1 MTNPIPPSTSVLPI
15 RPPITSTTSCL
26 YLNEINDNLKN
37 AIINYLDVYFDAY
50 KKYSNLEQK
59 DDDLTKIFNIL
70 GGPINEVDN
79 PYNLSLN
86 DGKPHPAIDLIK
98 ERLAKFYNELN
109 NNAINQSNSNSQSK
123 GFSRELLP
131 ASAIKGIKLYN
142 DESGFAKSFIIIIAT
157 ILLGILIAGLTI
169 YFKLK

>member
-1 MTNPIPPSTSVLPI
+1 MAKYDDAYFENLTKEANVIY
-15 RPPITSTTSCL
+15 RCL

-86 DGKPHPAIDLIK
+86 DGKPHPAIELIK
-98 ERLAKFYNELN
+98 EKLEKFYNELN
-109 NNAINQSNSNSQSK
+109 NNAISQSNGNSQSK

>member
-1 MTNPIPPSTSVLPI
+1 MAKYDDAYFENLTKEANVIY
-15 RPPITSTTSCL
+15 RCL

-70 GGPINEVDN
+70 GGPVNEIDN

>member
-1 MTNPIPPSTSVLPI
+1 MAKYDDAYFENLTKEANVIY
-15 RPPITSTTSCL
+15 RCL

-59 DDDLTKIFNIL
+59 DDDLTK
-70 GGPINEVDN
+70 
-79 PYNLSLN
+79 
-86 DGKPHPAIDLIK
+86 
-98 ERLAKFYNELN
+98 ERLEKFYNELN
-109 NNAINQSNSNSQSK
+109 NNAISQSN
-123 GFSRELLP
+123 GYTRTLLP

-142 DESGFAKSFIIIIAT
+142 DESGFAKSFIIIIVT

>member
-1 MTNPIPPSTSVLPI
+1 MAKYDDAYFENLTKEANVIY
-15 RPPITSTTSCL
+15 RCL

-37 AIINYLDVYFDAY
+37 AIISYLDVYFDAY

-98 ERLAKFYNELN
+98 ERLNRFYSELN
-109 NNAINQSNSNSQSK
+109 NANGMSQSQ
-123 GFSRELLP
+123 GYSRTLLP

>member
-1 MTNPIPPSTSVLPI
+1 MAKYDDAYFENLTKEANVIY
-15 RPPITSTTSCL
+15 RCL

-86 DGKPHPAIDLIK
+86 DGRPHPAIDLIK
-98 ERLAKFYNELN
+98 ERLEKFYNELN
-109 NNAINQSNSNSQSK
+109 NNAISQSNGNSQSK

>member
-1 MTNPIPPSTSVLPI
+1 MAKYDDAYFENLTKEANVIY
-15 RPPITSTTSCL
+15 RCL

-86 DGKPHPAIDLIK
+86 DGRPHPAIDLIK

-109 NNAINQSNSNSQSK
+109 NNVISQSNGNSQSK

>member
-1 MTNPIPPSTSVLPI
+1 MAKYDDAYFENLTKEANVIY
-15 RPPITSTTSCL
+15 RCL

-98 ERLAKFYNELN
+98 ERLEKFYNELN
-109 NNAINQSNSNSQSK
+109 NNAISQSNGNSQSK

>member
-1 MTNPIPPSTSVLPI
+1 MAKYDDAYFENLTKEANVIY
-15 RPPITSTTSCL
+15 RCL

-86 DGKPHPAIDLIK
+86 DGKPHPAIELIK
-98 ERLAKFYNELN
+98 EKLEKFYNELN
-109 NNAINQSNSNSQSK
+109 NNAISQSKGNSQSK

>member
-1 MTNPIPPSTSVLPI
+1 MAKYDDAYFENLTKEANVIY
-15 RPPITSTTSCL
+15 RCL

-86 DGKPHPAIDLIK
+86 DGRPHPAIDLIK

-109 NNAINQSNSNSQSK
+109 NNAINQSNSNSQSN

>member
-1 MTNPIPPSTSVLPI
+1 MAKYDDAYFENLTKEANVIY
-15 RPPITSTTSCL
+15 RCL

-98 ERLAKFYNELN
+98 ERLEKFYNELN
-109 NNAINQSNSNSQSK
+109 NNAISQSNGNSQSK
-123 GFSRELLP
+123 GFLRELLP

>member
-1 MTNPIPPSTSVLPI
+1 MAKYDDAYFENLTKEANVIY
-15 RPPITSTTSCL
+15 RCL

-70 GGPINEVDN
+70 GRPINEVDN

-98 ERLAKFYNELN
+98 ERLEKFYNELN
-109 NNAINQSNSNSQSK
+109 NNAISQSNGNSQSK

>member
-1 MTNPIPPSTSVLPI
+1 MAKYDEAYFENLTKKANVIY
-15 RPPITSTTSCL
+15 RCL

-37 AIINYLDVYFDAY
+37 AIISYLDVYFDAY

-70 GGPINEVDN
+70 GGPVNEIDN

-86 DGKPHPAIDLIK
+86 DGRPHPAIDLIK

>member
-1 MTNPIPPSTSVLPI
+1 MAKYDDAYFENLTKEANVIY
-15 RPPITSTTSCL
+15 RCL

-109 NNAINQSNSNSQSK
+109 NNAISQSNGNRQSK

>member
-1 MTNPIPPSTSVLPI
+1 M
-15 RPPITSTTSCL
+15 
-26 YLNEINDNLKN
+26 
-37 AIINYLDVYFDAY
+37 
-50 KKYSNLEQK
+50 
-59 DDDLTKIFNIL
+59 

-109 NNAINQSNSNSQSK
+109 NNAISQSNGNSQSK

-142 DESGFAKSFIIIIAT
+142 DESGFAKSFIIIIVT

>member
-1 MTNPIPPSTSVLPI
+1 MAKYDDAYFENLTKEANVIY
-15 RPPITSTTSCL
+15 RCL

-109 NNAINQSNSNSQSK
+109 NNVISQSNGNSQSK

>member
-1 MTNPIPPSTSVLPI
+1 MFY
-15 RPPITSTTSCL
+15 C
-26 YLNEINDNLKN
+26 
-37 AIINYLDVYFDAY
+37 IIF
-50 KKYSNLEQK
+50 
-59 DDDLTKIFNIL
+59 L
-70 GGPINEVDN
+70 GGPVNEIDN

-86 DGKPHPAIDLIK
+86 DGRPHPAIDLIK

-109 NNAINQSNSNSQSK
+109 NNAISQSNGNSQSK

-142 DESGFAKSFIIIIAT
+142 DENGFAKSFIIIIAT

>member
-1 MTNPIPPSTSVLPI
+1 MAKYDDAYFENLTKEANVIY
-15 RPPITSTTSCL
+15 RCL

-59 DDDLTKIFNIL
+59 DDDLTNIFNIL

>member
-1 MTNPIPPSTSVLPI
+1 MAKYDDAYFENLTKEANVIY
-15 RPPITSTTSCL
+15 RCL

-98 ERLAKFYNELN
+98 ERLEKFYNELN
-109 NNAINQSNSNSQSK
+109 NNAISQSK

-142 DESGFAKSFIIIIAT
+142 DENGFAKSFIIIIVT

>member
-1 MTNPIPPSTSVLPI
+1 MAKYDDAYFENLTKEANVIY
-15 RPPITSTTSCL
+15 RCL

-109 NNAINQSNSNSQSK
+109 NNAISQINGNSQSK

-142 DESGFAKSFIIIIAT
+142 DENGFAKSFIIIIAT

>member
-1 MTNPIPPSTSVLPI
+1 MGGPV
-15 RPPITSTTSCL
+15 
-26 YLNEINDNLKN
+26 NEI
-37 AIINYLDVYFDAY
+37 
-50 KKYSNLEQK
+50 
-59 DDDLTKIFNIL
+59 
-70 GGPINEVDN
+70 DN

-86 DGKPHPAIDLIK
+86 DGRPHPAIDLIK
-98 ERLAKFYNELN
+98 ERLARFYVELN
-109 NNAINQSNSNSQSK
+109 NVNKNSQNNGNSQSK
-123 GFSRELLP
+123 GFSRDLLP

>member
-1 MTNPIPPSTSVLPI
+1 MAKYDDAYFENLTKEANVIY
-15 RPPITSTTSCL
+15 RCL

-123 GFSRELLP
+123 GFSRDLLP